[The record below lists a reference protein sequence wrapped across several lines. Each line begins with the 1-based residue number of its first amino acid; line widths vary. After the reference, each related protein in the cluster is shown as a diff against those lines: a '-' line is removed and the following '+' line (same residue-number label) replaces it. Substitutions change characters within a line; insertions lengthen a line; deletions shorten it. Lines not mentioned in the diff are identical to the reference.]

1 MKKSL
6 ACLLTLLTVLLCA
19 SAQAQTPQNQS
30 VAFQADAAHTGFVS
44 SPGLAPPFVRKWA
57 VNFGQPVSYPV
68 VADGRA
74 FVTVRNT
81 TTHGTRL
88 YAIDAATG
96 GFLWGPVALGGT
108 YWWSALC
115 YENGR
120 VFALNGSGTLRA
132 FDAATGALVWEQYL
146 PGQYSF
152 SSPPTAYNGVIYT
165 GGAGSAG
172 TVYAVSAATGAVLW
186 TAPVANGD
194 ASSPALTPDG
204 LYVSYPCENVSK
216 FNPASGALVWKLPTY
231 CSGGGGSTPV
241 FHNGRLYVRD
251 GSANYIL
258 DAQTGAKVGT
268 FTSRT
273 PPAFS
278 GNLGFFTGQS
288 QYFYDNGTV
297 YARDLSNDNALVW
310 SFAGDGYLRSAPFVV
325 DDHVYVGSEKG
336 MLYALEKATGRL
348 VWSTNV
354 GWAIPYPDEFNTAQ
368 QPHSGFAAG
377 AGLLLVSTKSA
388 LVAFAVDRTPPTL
401 KWGAQRPA
409 ANASGW
415 NNTPVEIPFSTSDD
429 VSQFVMVMAPNFS
442 PLRFA
447 SDGAGQTQQVT
458 VKDEA
463 GNSATYTSPAVNL
476 DMTAPVTTASASGP
490 AGSGQWY
497 TGPAQVSL
505 AATDNLSGLTGTFY
519 EVDGGGARPYAGPFV
534 VSGAGNHTV
543 NYWSADAAGNA
554 EQRRTLAVG
563 MDDAAPTTQ
572 LSASGNQGNEGWF
585 RVGPLQVTLTASD
598 NVSGTA
604 ATYYSVNGGATQTYT
619 GPLDFTV
626 FGQGRHTVNYWSV
639 DKAGNAEAAQSSP
652 VNVDY
657 TGPDTKSSVSG
668 TGGGALYYRTPVQ
681 VTLTPQEDNLS
692 GVGGTFYRVDDGPTQ
707 TYTGP
712 FMVTGDGVHPV
723 EFWSVDVAG
732 NHTYTG
738 RIGGIHID
746 TTPPE
751 TQASVTGTAADN
763 GWYKGPVQ
771 VTLTASDAQS
781 GIRHTFYSIDNGQ
794 TQYYSAPFTVSAEGA
809 HTIRVW
815 SMDEASNTDPQQ
827 SLVLNI
833 DTTAPQTRAFL
844 GGVID
849 NGWWRGPVNVRL
861 SASDAASNVGGS
873 FYTVDG
879 GATQNYTAA
888 FNVTGDGS
896 HTVRFWSV
904 DVAGTAEAPQTL
916 VIGIDGTAPQTQAA
930 AVGAPGDNGWYRG
943 AVQVTLSAADATSQ
957 VRASFYAVDGGA
969 AQAYSAPFAVAG
981 DGVHSVR
988 LWSVDQAGNVEAA
1001 QSLTVSIDA
1010 TAPQTQASAAGT
1022 MGDNGW
1028 YRGPVQV
1035 TLSATD
1041 NLAGVRSRH
1050 YTVDGGATQTY
1061 AAPFTV
1067 SGNGAHTVNLWSVDA
1082 AGNAGAPQSLTLGI
1096 DNSAP
1101 VINVAATPSTAA
1113 KNKNN
1118 ANFTITG
1125 LITDAPSGVR
1135 AGSTTYS
1142 VADEYGVAQPSG
1154 AVLLSADGTYSFT
1167 LSLPATRN
1175 AKDADGHRYTVT
1187 VRAADAAGNSGS
1199 ASVFVT
1205 IQ

>member
-6 ACLLTLLTVLLCA
+6 ACLLTLLTLLLCA
-19 SAQAQTPQNQS
+19 SAQAQVAQDQS
-30 VAFQADAAHTGFVS
+30 VTFQADAAHTGFVS
-44 SPGLAPPFVRKWA
+44 SPGLAPPFVRKWY

-68 VADGRA
+68 VADGRV

-81 TTHGTRL
+81 TAHGTRL

-108 YWWSALC
+108 YWWSALT

-132 FDAATGALVWEQYL
+132 FDAATGALIWQQGM
-146 PGQYSF
+146 PSQWSF
-152 SSPPTAYNGVIYT
+152 SSPPTAYNGVIYL
-165 GGAGSAG
+165 GGAGSGG
-172 TVYAVSAATGAVLW
+172 TVFAISAANGAILW

-194 ASSPALTPDG
+194 SSSPALTPDG

-216 FNPASGALVWKLPTY
+216 FNPTSGALVWKLPTY

-278 GNLGFFTGQS
+278 GNLGFFTGQN

-348 VWSTNV
+348 VWSQNV
-354 GWAIPYPDEFNTAQ
+354 GWAIPHPDEFNTAQ

-401 KWGAQRPA
+401 KWGARRPA

-429 VSQFVMVMAPNFS
+429 ISQFVMVMGPTTN

-447 SDGAGQTQQVT
+447 SDGANQTQQVT

-476 DMTAPVTTASASGP
+476 DMTAPVTSASASGP
-490 AGSGQWY
+490 AGAGQWY
-497 TGPAQVSL
+497 TGSAQVSL

-519 EVDGGGARPYAGPFV
+519 EVDGGGAQPYAGPFV

-543 NYWSADAAGNA
+543 NYWSTDAAGNA

-572 LSASGNQGNEGWF
+572 FSAAGNQGNEGWF
-585 RVGPLQVTLTASD
+585 RAGPLQVTLTAND

-604 ATYYSVNGGATQTYT
+604 ATYYSVDG
-619 GPLDFTV
+619 
-626 FGQGRHTVNYWSV
+626 
-639 DKAGNAEAAQSSP
+639 
-652 VNVDY
+652 
-657 TGPDTKSSVSG
+657 
-668 TGGGALYYRTPVQ
+668 
-681 VTLTPQEDNLS
+681 
-692 GVGGTFYRVDDGPTQ
+692 GPTQ

-712 FMVTGDGVHPV
+712 FDMSGQGRHTVSYWSVDKAGNTEAAQSSPVNIDYTGPDTQSSVSGTLGGALYYKSDVRVTLTPSEDNLSGVAGTFYRVDNGPTQTYTGPFTVTGDGVHPV

-732 NHTYTG
+732 NHSYTG

-746 TTPPE
+746 TTAPE
-751 TQASVTGTAADN
+751 TQASVAGTAGDN

-771 VTLTASDAQS
+771 ITLSASDAQS
-781 GIRHTFYSIDNGQ
+781 GIRRTFYTIDGGQ
-794 TQYYSAPFTVSAEGA
+794 NQYYSAPFTFSAEGT
-809 HTIRVW
+809 HTIHFW

-827 SLVLNI
+827 TLVVNI
-833 DTTAPQTRAFL
+833 DSTAPRTGASL
-844 GGVID
+844 AGAVGD
-849 NGWWRGPVNVRL
+849 NGWFHGSAQVTLSSTDDVRQ
-861 SASDAASNVGGS
+861 NGT
-873 FYTVDG
+873 FYAVDG
-879 GATQNYTAA
+879 GPTQVYSTPFKVA
-888 FNVTGDGS
+888 GDGQ
-896 HTVRFWSV
+896 HTVSFWSV
-904 DVAGTAEAPQTL
+904 DQTGNAEAPQTITFL
-916 VIGIDGTAPQTQAA
+916 VDGTLPATQAA

-943 AVQVTLSAADATSQ
+943 PVQVTLSASDAMSK
-957 VRASFYAVDGGA
+957 VRASFFAVDGGA

-988 LWSVDQAGNVEAA
+988 FWSVDHAGNVEAA
-1001 QSLTVSIDA
+1001 QTLTLSIDG

-1022 MGDNGW
+1022 VGTNGW

-1035 TLSATD
+1035 TLSASD
-1041 NLAGVRSRH
+1041 NLSNVRNT
-1050 YTVDGGATQTY
+1050 YFTLDGGAAQTY

-1067 SGNGAHTVNLWSVDA
+1067 SGNGTHTVNLWSVDV
-1082 AGNAGAPQSLTLGI
+1082 AGNAGAAQSLAVNI
-1096 DNSAP
+1096 DGSAP
-1101 VINVAATPSTAA
+1101 VISVGASPSAVS
-1113 KNKNN
+1113 KNKNPV
-1118 ANFTITG
+1118 TVTVSG
-1125 LITDAPSGVR
+1125 RITDAPSGVK

-1154 AVLLSADGTYSFT
+1154 AVVLRTDGTYSFT

-1175 AKDADGHRYTVT
+1175 LKDYDGHKYTVT
-1187 VRAADAAGNSGS
+1187 VRATDMAGNSGAAS
-1199 ASVFVT
+1199 AVIT